1 MVNIES
7 LKKIIIE
14 SRDYVQSLSF
24 KERSFEFE
32 KNANYVFV
40 GMRRAGKTFLIYN
53 LIKERARE
61 DFLYINFEDE
71 RLMEF
76 EVSDFDLLLEAYSQ
90 LFKKKPSIYFDEIQ
104 NIFGWEKFCR
114 RLADFGYEIS
124 ITGSNA
130 SMLSREI
137 ATTLGGRFIVKEI
150 QALSFAEFLSFNG
163 VKLADNFEYGKQKS
177 EVVRLMDEYMHYGG
191 LPECIKYNDK
201 RNYLSNIF
209 QKVFFGDIIA
219 RYKLKNEFAL
229 RLLIKKMAESVNNET
244 SFNRIKNIL
253 NSSNA
258 KVGTG
263 TLIEYFSY
271 LEESF
276 LIFSISNFTSK
287 FAEKE
292 SKKKFYFADTGI
304 LNLFLIDQKSKL
316 LENLVYIEL
325 RRRFQSDIFFYKR
338 IIETDFYVPDQQLL
352 IQVCMSV
359 KDYETRERELKSL
372 KYSMRELNV
381 KDSLIITYDEQEEI
395 EIAEGKIKVV
405 PYWKWVL

>member
-1 MVNIES
+1 
-7 LKKIIIE
+7 
-14 SRDYVQSLSF
+14 
-24 KERSFEFE
+24 
-32 KNANYVFV
+32 
-40 GMRRAGKTFLIYN
+40 
-53 LIKERARE
+53 
-61 DFLYINFEDE
+61 
-71 RLMEF
+71 
-76 EVSDFDLLLEAYSQ
+76 
-90 LFKKKPSIYFDEIQ
+90 YFDEIQ

-150 QALSFAEFLSFNG
+150 QSLSFAEFLSFNG
-163 VKLADNFEYGKQKS
+163 VKLVPNFEYSKQKS

-276 LIFSISNFTSK
+276 LVNSISNFTSK

-325 RRRFQSDIFFYKR
+325 RRRFQSEIYFYKR
-338 IIETDFYVPDQQLL
+338 IIETDFYVPDHNLL
-352 IQVCMSV
+352 VQVCMSV

-372 KYSMRELNV
+372 KYSMRELQINE
-381 KDSLIITYDEQEEI
+381 SIIITYDEQEEI
-395 EIAEGKIKVV
+395 EIAEGNIKVV

>member
-1 MVNIES
+1 MVSIER

-24 KERSFEFE
+24 KDRSFEFE

-76 EVSDFDLLLEAYSQ
+76 EVADFDLLLEAYGQ
-90 LFKKKPSIYFDEIQ
+90 LFSKKPAIYFDEIQ

-150 QALSFAEFLSFNG
+150 QSLSFAEFLSFNG
-163 VKLADNFEYGKQKS
+163 VKLVPNFEYSKQKS

-276 LIFSISNFTSK
+276 LVNSISNFTSK

-325 RRRFQSDIFFYKR
+325 RRRFQSEIYFYKR
-338 IIETDFYVPDQQLL
+338 IIETDFYVPDHNLL
-352 IQVCMSV
+352 VQVCMSV

-372 KYSMRELNV
+372 KYSMRELQINE
-381 KDSLIITYDEQEEI
+381 SMIITYDEQEEI